1 MQKPSRYQHL
11 LSQGFNA
18 GVVLYHLAKMRRSKA
33 YISAS
38 GEGMASLAQKYRVV
52 EFIGG
57 DQDWLT
63 LLVHLLPCQYNRQ
76 VQALVNHHLS
86 CFPSDQQQCRHRPS
100 VLLATYLIRIC
111 DRTTVGRLHY
121 IKQAGAELCQAV
133 SVYVCVSFVT
143 V

>member
-33 YISAS
+33 YMSVS

-63 LLVHLLPCQYNRQ
+63 LLGWEMAELVHLLPCQYNRQ

-86 CFPSDQQQCRHRPS
+86 CFPSDQQLYHSYHQCRHRPS
-100 VLLATYLIRIC
+100 VLHIIG
-111 DRTTVGRLHY
+111 D
-121 IKQAGAELCQAV
+121 
-133 SVYVCVSFVT
+133 
-143 V
+143 